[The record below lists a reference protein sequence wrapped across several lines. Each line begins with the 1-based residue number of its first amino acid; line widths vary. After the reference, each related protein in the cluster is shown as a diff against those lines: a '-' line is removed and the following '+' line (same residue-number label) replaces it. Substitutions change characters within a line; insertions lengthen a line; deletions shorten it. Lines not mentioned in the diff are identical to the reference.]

1 MWFMIQVLIFICT
14 AGWRYYTSENW
25 ASCTFTWSSLINLVQ
40 SNIYSRPS
48 QSNYFK
54 FGIFWVNIVISKL
67 NLLYRYCLKLI
78 GELRKEKEFRQQCC
92 RNSTKIRSEK
102 DREKEEEFRQHCY
115 RNSSAQIPARAKKK
129 NNCGNA
135 IAEIGKKKNLVIVA
149 MELPKM
155 KKKKK
160 NWMELWQCHCR
171 KWEEKKILL
180 PKSGKNFLKKC
191 YVHKFFYNTFTK
203 NHRWL
208 VIISSNLILTLRLL
222 F

>member
-92 RNSTKIRSEK
+92 RNSTKIRREK
-102 DREKEEEFRQHCY
+102 DKKVERER
-115 RNSSAQIPARAKKK
+115 RGISATLLLKFLCPNFCPSCEKK
-129 NNCGNA
+129 A
-135 IAEIGKKKNLVIVA
+135 IAA
-149 MELPKM
+149 MPLPK
-155 KKKKK
+155 
-160 NWMELWQCHCR
+160 
-171 KWEEKKILL
+171 
-180 PKSGKNFLKKC
+180 
-191 YVHKFFYNTFTK
+191 
-203 NHRWL
+203 
-208 VIISSNLILTLRLL
+208 
-222 F
+222 